1 MRVEIQ
7 KPRENRDFT
16 ARGALARR
24 ISTRLKSLISHP
36 SIREASFLA
45 GFRACPPRE
54 RLLSSGADYTDVRL
68 KHGYQ
73 LSLCP
78 AWEARQGEPTFN
90 KGTRLAAC
98 STKRRHS
105 DALSED
111 LQCLHKPLLC

>member
-54 RLLSSGADYTDVRL
+54 RLLDEVFSPNFAFHSHINPNGPLRGLEGARKMVTSSVF
-68 KHGYQ
+68 
-73 LSLCP
+73 S
-78 AWEARQGEPTFN
+78 
-90 KGTRLAAC
+90 
-98 STKRRHS
+98 
-105 DALSED
+105 D
-111 LQCLHKPLLC
+111 LQVTIEDIFAAGDKAAVRWTFRGT

>member
-54 RLLSSGADYTDVRL
+54 RLPFFLQFLSQPPYKVLVSGQKRGDRDDEPHSRWLCSSY
-68 KHGYQ
+68 
-73 LSLCP
+73 SLGCWRP
-78 AWEARQGEPTFN
+78 ARVP
-90 KGTRLAAC
+90 
-98 STKRRHS
+98 
-105 DALSED
+105 
-111 LQCLHKPLLC
+111 

>member
-54 RLLSSGADYTDVRL
+54 RLHEKTGPFAIAAFSIAMLLWTAGEQYSGRELSTMLAEVGFIDIEVKPTW
-68 KHGYQ
+68 GYW
-73 LSLCP
+73 SI
-78 AWEARQGEPTFN
+78 
-90 KGTRLAAC
+90 
-98 STKRRHS
+98 
-105 DALSED
+105 
-111 LQCLHKPLLC
+111 